1 MVFKLKYGKLKFFPT
16 DLSIVSFAGEECLER
31 QGGVVGGGEGDGEG
45 VMVGGREG
53 GEEGVRGNS
62 QSHCQHHISSLS

>member
-1 MVFKLKYGKLKFFPT
+1 M
-16 DLSIVSFAGEECLER
+16 
-31 QGGVVGGGEGDGEG
+31 GGREGDGEG

-62 QSHCQHHISSLS
+62 QTHCQHHISSLS